1 MIEILASLWAMV
13 KSKTAREFTENLEE
27 MHSTDWW
34 KDNKYSKI
42 VDYFNKYWLKIK
54 EVFLLFKVMV

>member
-1 MIEILASLWAMV
+1 MV

-42 VDYFNKYWLKIK
+42 ADYFNKYWLKIK